1 MAKTG
6 GCPLPVVTKKS
17 FEAVVIDIDGTFID
31 DNEELPSDNL
41 SILNFIIE
49 KGIKVIFCS
58 GRMLQSV
65 EVFLMTN
72 IGRTFPVIAY
82 NGAMVKLN
90 DRIILDKKI
99 SSSLASRIVKEAL
112 KERLYI
118 QACVNDELYV
128 SEDNKK
134 AVDYARHSNVEYHVP
149 KNFVNFV
156 NSCEPTKLLIID
168 EAEELKAIAE
178 KFRRRFSGV
187 EIVRSFPTYLD
198 IIPSNT
204 DKGMALKILCEK
216 MGILLKKTVVFGD
229 NDNDVAA
236 FKVAG
241 LSVAMGNGTKMV
253 KENADIIAPTNNDA
267 GFAKIT
273 KCLFRKNYF

>member
-1 MAKTG
+1 M
-6 GCPLPVVTKKS
+6 VTENNK
-17 FEAVVIDIDGTFID
+17 FNAIVIDIDGTFID
-31 DNEELPSDNL
+31 DNEELPADNL
-41 SILNFIIE
+41 SILNFIIK
-49 KGIKVIFCS
+49 KGLNVIFCS

-65 EVFLMTN
+65 ETFLQSN
-72 IGRTFPVIAY
+72 IGSMFPIISY

-99 SSSLASRIVKEAL
+99 SSSLASSIVKEAL
-112 KERLYI
+112 KEGLYI
-118 QACVNDELYV
+118 QAYVNDELYV

-134 AVDYARHSNVEYHVP
+134 ADDYARHSSVEYHIP
-149 KNFVNFV
+149 KNILDFVKNH
-156 NSCEPTKLLIID
+156 EPTKLLIID
-168 EAEELKAIAE
+168 EAEELETIAE

-204 DKGMALKILCEK
+204 DKGKALKVLCEK
-216 MGILLKKTVVFGD
+216 MGILPEKIVVFGD
-229 NDNDVAA
+229 NNNDVAA

-241 LSVAMGNGTKMV
+241 LSVAMGNGTKVV

-267 GFAKIT
+267 GFAKIV
-273 KCLFRKNYF
+273 KSLFRKNYF

>member
-1 MAKTG
+1 M
-6 GCPLPVVTKKS
+6 VTEKN

-31 DNEELPSDNL
+31 DNEKLPVDNL

-72 IGRTFPVIAY
+72 IGRTFPIICY

-90 DRIILDKKI
+90 DRVILDKKI
-99 SSSLASRIVKEAL
+99 SSSLASSIVKEAL

-134 AVDYARHSNVEYHVP
+134 AVDYAKHSSVEYHVP
-149 KNFVNFV
+149 KNFINFV
-156 NSCEPTKLLIID
+156 NSYEPTKLLIID
-168 EAEELKAIAE
+168 ETEELKSIAE

-216 MGILLKKTVVFGD
+216 MGVLPEKVVVFGD

-241 LSVAMGNGTKMV
+241 LSVAMGNGTKV
-253 KENADIIAPTNNDA
+253 AKENADIIAPANNDA
-267 GFAKIT
+267 GFAKT
-273 KCLFRKNYF
+273 VKSLFRKNYF